1 MRSNYVHP
9 SHIAGLGVHGVARG
23 GPVAVAAMIGLCL
36 LGVLIVLIV
45 MVGQPPTDR
54 RHGNGGDSGSGGG
67 GRGPRG
73 EGPDGPPP
81 TGHDPEWWPEFE
93 RQFAE
98 YVTSTIRTSSQA
110 ATRS

>member
-9 SHIAGLGVHGVARG
+9 AHIAGVGVHGVARG
-23 GPVAVAAMIGLCL
+23 GPVTVAAMIGICL

-45 MVGQPPTDR
+45 MLGRPPTDR
-54 RHGNGGDSGSGGG
+54 RHRNGGDSGSGGG

-73 EGPDGPPP
+73 GGPDVPQPS
-81 TGHDPEWWPEFE
+81 GHDPEWWPEFE

-98 YVTSTIRTSSQA
+98 YVTSTTRKSS
-110 ATRS
+110 